1 MTRQEILELVRKNPT
16 SFMATVDNGQP
27 RVRAM
32 ETPLITDEGLT
43 FCTGTHKPVCQ
54 QLRQNPDVELAYWSD
69 DEGIMVRLRGAMEDI
84 DSEELKKT
92 IVETKFTFLK
102 PVVDQVGYEALA
114 VFRLTGGTYKL
125 WDRNQGGRESTGT
138 F

>member
-1 MTRQEILELVRKNPT
+1 MTRQEILDFIRAHPT
-16 SFMATVDNGQP
+16 SFMATVEDGQP

-32 ETPLITDEGLT
+32 ETPVIADEGLT

-54 QLRQNPDVELAYWSD
+54 QLLQDPAVELAYWSE
-69 DEGIMVRLRGAMEDI
+69 DEGIMIRLRGVMEAI
-84 DSEELKKT
+84 DSEEVKKA

-102 PVVDQVGYEALA
+102 PVVEQFGYEALS